1 LLSRAGP
8 AGTRTTSHRLTPRDR
23 TPCLLAAE
31 PVRFPD
37 GLLTDPDA
45 LADRPGRWWVVH
57 TKARGEKALARHL
70 FGHSV
75 AYYLPLHRHAWTNNG
90 RTFTSHLPL
99 FPGYVFVFGDD
110 DARIAALE
118 SNQVSRLLPV
128 PDQARLVS
136 DLRRVDR
143 MLAAQAPVAPAD
155 ALAVGQPVRI
165 TAGAFEGLTGTL
177 VHHGG
182 QLRLVVEVAFL
193 RQAVSVEVEGW
204 MVEPAGVPAPAGC
217 GR

>member
-1 LLSRAGP
+1 MP
-8 AGTRTTSHRLTPRDR
+8 
-23 TPCLLAAE
+23 LLAAE
-31 PVRFPD
+31 PVCFPD

-45 LADRPGRWWVVH
+45 LADRPGCWWAVH

-70 FGHSV
+70 FGRSV
-75 AYYLPLHRHAWTNNG
+75 PYYLPLHKHSWKNNG

-99 FPGYVFVFGDD
+99 FPGYVFLFGDD

-128 PDQARLVS
+128 ADPARLVS
-136 DLRRVDR
+136 DLRRVRR
-143 MLAAQAPVAPAD
+143 MLAAEAPVAPAD

-165 TAGAFEGLTGTL
+165 TAGPFEGLTGTL

-182 QLRLVVEVAFL
+182 QMRLVVEVAFL
-193 RQAVSVEVEGW
+193 RQAVSVEVDGW
-204 MVEPAGVPAPAGC
+204 MVEPAGQSAPVAC

>member
-1 LLSRAGP
+1 MP
-8 AGTRTTSHRLTPRDR
+8 
-23 TPCLLAAE
+23 LLAPE
-31 PVRFPD
+31 PTCFPD
-37 GLLTDPDA
+37 GLLTDSDV
-45 LADRPGRWWVVH
+45 LTDRTGCWWAVH

-70 FGHSV
+70 FRRSIP
-75 AYYLPLHRHAWTNNG
+75 YYLPLHKHSWKNNG

-143 MLAAQAPVAPAD
+143 MLAAEAPVAPAD
-155 ALAVGQPVRI
+155 AFAPGQPVRI
-165 TAGAFEGLTGTL
+165 IAGPFEGLTGTL
-177 VHHGG
+177 VQHGG

-193 RQAVSVEVEGW
+193 KQAVSVEVDGW
-204 MVEPAGVPAPAGC
+204 MVEPAGQTAPATC

>member
-1 LLSRAGP
+1 MP
-8 AGTRTTSHRLTPRDR
+8 I
-23 TPCLLAAE
+23 LAPE

-37 GLLTDPDA
+37 GLLTDLDA
-45 LADRPGRWWVVH
+45 LADRSGRWWAVH

-70 FGHSV
+70 FGRSV
-75 AYYLPLHRHAWTNNG
+75 AYYLPLHRHTWKNNG

-110 DARIAALE
+110 NARVAALE

-128 PDQARLVS
+128 SDQARLVS

-143 MLAAQAPVAPAD
+143 MLAAEVPVAPAD
-155 ALAVGQPVRI
+155 ALAIGQAVRI
-165 TAGAFEGLTGTL
+165 AAGPFEGVTGTL
-177 VHHGG
+177 ISYGS

-193 RQAVSVEVEGW
+193 KQAVSVEVEGW
-204 MVEPAGVPAPAGC
+204 MVEPAGLPAPAGC

>member
-1 LLSRAGP
+1 MP
-8 AGTRTTSHRLTPRDR
+8 
-23 TPCLLAAE
+23 LLAAE
-31 PVRFPD
+31 PTCFPA

-45 LADRPGRWWVVH
+45 LAGRPGCWWVVH

-70 FGHSV
+70 FGRSV
-75 AYYLPLHRHAWTNNG
+75 SYYLPLHKHSWRNNG

-99 FPGYVFVFGDD
+99 FPGYVFVCGDD

-128 PDQARLVS
+128 PDPARLVS
-136 DLRRVDR
+136 DLRRVSR
-143 MLAAQAPVAPAD
+143 MLAAEAPVAPAD

-165 TAGAFEGLTGTL
+165 TAGPFEGITGTL
-177 VHHGG
+177 IQHGG
-182 QLRLVVEVAFL
+182 QMRLVVEVAFL
-193 RQAVSVEVEGW
+193 KQAVSVEVDGW
-204 MVEPAGVPAPAGC
+204 MVEPAGAAVPAVC

>member
-1 LLSRAGP
+1 MP
-8 AGTRTTSHRLTPRDR
+8 
-23 TPCLLAAE
+23 LLAAE
-31 PVRFPD
+31 PIRFPD

-45 LADRPGRWWVVH
+45 LADRPGRWWAVH

-70 FGHSV
+70 FGRFV
-75 AYYLPLHRHAWTNNG
+75 AYYLPLHKHSWKNNG

-99 FPGYVFVFGDD
+99 FPGYVFLFGDD
-110 DARIAALE
+110 DARVAALE
-118 SNQVSRLLPV
+118 SNQVSRMLPV
-128 PDQARLVS
+128 PDQVRLVN

-143 MLAAQAPVAPAD
+143 MLAAQAPIAPAD
-155 ALAVGQPVRI
+155 AMAPGQPVRI

-177 VHHGG
+177 VQHGN

-193 RQAVSVEVEGW
+193 KQAVSVEVDGW
-204 MVEPAGVPAPAGC
+204 MVEPVGQVAPAGC

>member
-1 LLSRAGP
+1 MP
-8 AGTRTTSHRLTPRDR
+8 
-23 TPCLLAAE
+23 LLAPE

-37 GLLTDPDA
+37 GLLTDAEA
-45 LADRPGRWWVVH
+45 LADRPGQWWAVH

-70 FGHSV
+70 FGRSV
-75 AYYLPLHRHAWTNNG
+75 AYYLPLHRHTWKNNG

-99 FPGYVFVFGDD
+99 FPGYVFLFGAD
-110 DARIAALE
+110 DARVSALE

-143 MLAAQAPVAPAD
+143 MLAAEVPVAPAD
-155 ALAVGQPVRI
+155 ALAIGQAVRI
-165 TAGAFEGLTGTL
+165 TAGPFEGVTGIL
-177 VHHGG
+177 ISHGS

-193 RQAVSVEVEGW
+193 KQAVSVEVEGW
-204 MVEPAGVPAPAGC
+204 MVEPAGLPAPAGR

>member
-1 LLSRAGP
+1 MP
-8 AGTRTTSHRLTPRDR
+8 
-23 TPCLLAAE
+23 LLAPE
-31 PVRFPD
+31 PIRFPA

-45 LADRPGRWWVVH
+45 LVDRPGRWWVVH
-57 TKARGEKALARHL
+57 TKARGEKALGRHL
-70 FGHSV
+70 FGRSV
-75 AYYLPLHRHAWTNNG
+75 AYYLPLHRHAWKNNG

-110 DARIAALE
+110 DARISALE

-143 MLAAQAPVAPAD
+143 MLAVEAPVAAGDPMAPGQ
-155 ALAVGQPVRI
+155 AVKIV
-165 TAGAFEGLTGTL
+165 AGPFEGLAGTL
-177 VHHGG
+177 VHHGN

-193 RQAVSVEVEGW
+193 KQAVSVEVEGW
-204 MVEPAGVPAPAGC
+204 MVEPAGQPVPTGC